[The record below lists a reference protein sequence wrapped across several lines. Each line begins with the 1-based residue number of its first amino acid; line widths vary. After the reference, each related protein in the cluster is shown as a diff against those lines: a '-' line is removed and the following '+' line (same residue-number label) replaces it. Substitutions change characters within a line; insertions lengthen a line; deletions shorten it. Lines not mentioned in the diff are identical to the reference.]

1 MCYARLRWGGEI
13 SSMDLHFVGY
23 PLTAVGTN
31 PIYYTAERTVDR
43 KTDFFLVLPGTLHVL
58 GGNATKIQ

>member
-1 MCYARLRWGGEI
+1 
-13 SSMDLHFVGY
+13 MDLHFVGY

-31 PIYYTAERTVDR
+31 PIYYTAERTEDR